1 MADQTAE
8 QQQKTFLETIIEQSS
23 IQTDNEAQMAAK
35 VVFRILRDMM
45 PTEQID
51 QIAEEL
57 HTEAPK
63 ANMEIADLWNDPNV
77 MVAFFSRISPLRQL
91 SISSDTFL
99 LRLNQE
105 GALPREADPKTVT
118 KAVFAALKK
127 ALPQDKYAAVG
138 QNLPDEI
145 GQLWQQA

>member
-1 MADQTAE
+1 MAEQTTE
-8 QQQKTFLETIIEQSS
+8 QQQPSFLETIIENSS
-23 IQTDNEAQMAAK
+23 IQTDNQAQMAAK

-45 PTEQID
+45 PTDQID
-51 QIAEEL
+51 HIAEEL

-63 ANMEIADLWNDPNV
+63 ANMEVADLWNDPNV

-105 GALPREADPKTVT
+105 GALPSDADPKTVT
-118 KAVFAALKK
+118 QAVFSALKQE
-127 ALPQDKYAAVG
+127 LPQDKYAAIG

-145 GQLWQQA
+145 GQLWQHA